1 MVSLGE
7 DEISF
12 KRHNKVL
19 IKEKSKS
26 HPNSQVVSD
35 LMEKTFSIRRDDIV
49 TNSCNITQLLT
60 KYPFLSEEN
69 QVCITVAPKVVYI
82 IITLGTKRN
91 V

>member
-7 DEISF
+7 DEMSL

-26 HPNSQVVSD
+26 QLNSQVVSD
-35 LMEKTFSIRRDDIV
+35 LMEKTISMRRDDIF
-49 TNSCNITQLLT
+49 TNSCNIT

-69 QVCITVAPKVVYI
+69 QICITLASKVVYI
-82 IITLGTKRN
+82 IITLGNKRN